1 MGRRKRQVVPLSGD
15 GRRLETLIDIILR
28 CHPMSLRVLA
38 GEYEPTTDELS
49 EILACLSRGEI
60 DVPRGVVRFFGSSE
74 EEGRVIRAE
83 VFEGVLGKVGGW
95 SGLAAAAK
103 RFAEAYPKTWAIV
116 EDHVTWVALNAVVS
130 NRLLR
135 TLVQRTLNTSTSI
148 SDTPR
153 AVISALISSSMDAIS
168 AASSSAICL
177 SPFSSLTFAASS
189 SCPIVI
195 ASLDF
200 VPEGGTMGPPS
211 GWCVSSCGAW
221 RSRVAP

>member
-1 MGRRKRQVVPLSGD
+1 MGRRRRQVVPLSGD

-116 EDHVTWVALNAVVS
+116 EDHVTWVAGRS
-130 NRLLR
+130 FFRLDEPQLER
-135 TLVQRTLNTSTSI
+135 V
-148 SDTPR
+148 
-153 AVISALISSSMDAIS
+153 
-168 AASSSAICL
+168 ASRHGL
-177 SPFSSLTFAASS
+177 
-189 SCPIVI
+189 
-195 ASLDF
+195 
-200 VPEGGTMGPPS
+200 VPETIQRYRREFPGHLARLVLRGMG
-211 GWCVSSCGAW
+211 
-221 RSRVAP
+221 

>member
-1 MGRRKRQVVPLSGD
+1 MERRKRRRIPLSGD

-28 CHPMSLRVLA
+28 CHPMSLRILA

-103 RFAEAYPKTWAIV
+103 RFAEVYPKTWAIV
-116 EDHVTWVALNAVVS
+116 KDHVTWVAVRSFSRMDEPQIKRVASRHELAPE
-130 NRLLR
+130 
-135 TLVQRTLNTSTSI
+135 TVQRYRREFTGHLA
-148 SDTPR
+148 R
-153 AVISALISSSMDAIS
+153 LALR
-168 AASSSAICL
+168 
-177 SPFSSLTFAASS
+177 
-189 SCPIVI
+189 
-195 ASLDF
+195 
-200 VPEGGTMGPPS
+200 G
-211 GWCVSSCGAW
+211 
-221 RSRVAP
+221 

>member
-1 MGRRKRQVVPLSGD
+1 MERRKRRRIPLSGD
-15 GRRLETLIDIILR
+15 GLRLEALIDIILR

-74 EEGRVIRAE
+74 EEGWVIRAE

-116 EDHVTWVALNAVVS
+116 EDHVTWVAGRS
-130 NRLLR
+130 FFRLDEPQLER
-135 TLVQRTLNTSTSI
+135 V
-148 SDTPR
+148 
-153 AVISALISSSMDAIS
+153 
-168 AASSSAICL
+168 ASRHGL
-177 SPFSSLTFAASS
+177 
-189 SCPIVI
+189 
-195 ASLDF
+195 
-200 VPEGGTMGPPS
+200 VPETIQRYRREFPGHLARLVLRGMG
-211 GWCVSSCGAW
+211 
-221 RSRVAP
+221 

>member
-1 MGRRKRQVVPLSGD
+1 MERRKRQVVPLSED
-15 GRRLETLIDIILR
+15 GRRLEALIDIILR

-116 EDHVTWVALNAVVS
+116 EDHVTWVAGRS
-130 NRLLR
+130 FFRLDEPQLER
-135 TLVQRTLNTSTSI
+135 V
-148 SDTPR
+148 
-153 AVISALISSSMDAIS
+153 
-168 AASSSAICL
+168 ASRHGL
-177 SPFSSLTFAASS
+177 
-189 SCPIVI
+189 
-195 ASLDF
+195 
-200 VPEGGTMGPPS
+200 VPETIQRYRREFPGHLARLVLRGMG
-211 GWCVSSCGAW
+211 
-221 RSRVAP
+221 